1 MQAFNF
7 KKQLCAIALLL
18 LSSVGASV
26 QAATLSVN
34 CGGTYGL
41 TNIVSVYSAHFG
53 SAVMRPDSTPQPP
66 PCLSELRR
74 TDHVESNSRTLQ
86 KIHRERRIHLVHR
99 QIH

>member
-66 PCLSELRR
+66 PS
-74 TDHVESNSRTLQ
+74 
-86 KIHRERRIHLVHR
+86 
-99 QIH
+99 